1 MTRTMTGTGTRTRS
15 ACDSGGEDD
24 KRDGAFDGAV
34 CDRRSSLAMTTM
46 GRLPLG
52 YHRPPG
58 MSSYAP
64 YPRNAPRRMRRRWRW
79 RRGGGAG
86 GDRTGRREWGGL
98 VVERPPSY
106 AYAMRDVEERERNKQ
121 QATTT
126 NEATEASGARGA
138 NVAIVPL
145 LPPPAC
151 VTTTPTSTE
160 RGGGHP
166 RRAVIAGAARPSAGG
181 AVARGCCR
189 WRPYPRSNYDL
200 GGGAGAQRE
209 ATTANE
215 AIEEGRWRSASN
227 DPGGAGGRGGGAG
240 GARAAVAVTTHAMT
254 RTTVGGGSYRST
266 IARVVGAAAILRST
280 LAREGWGG
288 AGGRSTA
295 RQSRREDR

>member
-1 MTRTMTGTGTRTRS
+1 MRHYLGENSTRIISNRRGIGI
-15 ACDSGGEDD
+15 GGRR
-24 KRDGAFDGAV
+24 RDGGDGRV
-34 CDRRSSLAMTTM
+34 
-46 GRLPLG
+46 GK
-52 YHRPPG
+52 
-58 MSSYAP
+58 
-64 YPRNAPRRMRRRWRW
+64 
-79 RRGGGAG
+79 
-86 GDRTGRREWGGL
+86 EWGGL

-215 AIEEGRWRSASN
+215 AIEEGRWRSAS
-227 DPGGAGGRGGGAG
+227 GGRRHDACDDEDDGGRRIIPIDDR
-240 GARAAVAVTTHAMT
+240 AR
-254 RTTVGGGSYRST
+254 
-266 IARVVGAAAILRST
+266 
-280 LAREGWGG
+280 GWGG
-288 AGGRSTA
+288 GNPTLYARARGMGRSGRTI
-295 RQSRREDR
+295 DRTTKSERGQITTDKHRPIESNVVS

>member
-24 KRDGAFDGAV
+24 KRDAAFDGAV

-52 YHRPPG
+52 YCRPPG

-181 AVARGCCR
+181 AVARGCCQ
-189 WRPYPRSNYDL
+189 WRPYPCGNYDL
-200 GGGAGAQRE
+200 GGGAGARRE
-209 ATTANE
+209 ATTTNE
-215 AIEEGRWRSASN
+215 AIEEGNGMAGAAFVDRPRSYHQREYRRWRGEEDS
-227 DPGGAGGRGGGAG
+227 GGRGAPLLG
-240 GARAAVAVTTHAMT
+240 T
-254 RTTVGGGSYRST
+254 
-266 IARVVGAAAILRST
+266 LREKE
-280 LAREGWGG
+280 RE
-288 AGGRSTA
+288 
-295 RQSRREDR
+295 Q